1 MELEEELLRFLKK
14 YNVKY
19 WMEKDEDSGSNGEFE
34 IVSEKEYAKRK
45 EECEDDFSEEEKQV
59 DDMTNRFEN
68 VELNEEEGAFNFEI
82 PLLEKSR
89 EWNRGLNVVMNLSAY
104 SIDPNYVTPEER
116 VMRDLL
122 SSPDPAISFM
132 GFVGLS

>member
-45 EECEDDFSEEEKQV
+45 EECEDDFSEEEKQ
-59 DDMTNRFEN
+59 
-68 VELNEEEGAFNFEI
+68 
-82 PLLEKSR
+82 
-89 EWNRGLNVVMNLSAY
+89 
-104 SIDPNYVTPEER
+104 
-116 VMRDLL
+116 
-122 SSPDPAISFM
+122 
-132 GFVGLS
+132 

>member
-19 WMEKDEDSGSNGEFE
+19 WMEKEADSGSNGEFE

-45 EECEDDFSEEEKQV
+45 EECEDDFSEEEKQE
-59 DDMTNRFEN
+59 DDMTNPFEN
-68 VELNEEEGAFNFEI
+68 VELDEEEGAFNFEI

-89 EWNRGLNVVMNLSAY
+89 EWNWGLKCSHEPVCLFHRSELCHSRRTRNEG
-104 SIDPNYVTPEER
+104 P
-116 VMRDLL
+116 
-122 SSPDPAISFM
+122 
-132 GFVGLS
+132 FV